1 MIRKD
6 WSFYGQ
12 ILQAVAVLDKKLIFS
27 NFSYSFF

>member
-12 ILQAVAVLDKKLIFS
+12 ILQVVAVLDKNLIFS
-27 NFSYSFF
+27 DFSYSFF